1 MLWALGS
8 LWCVFL
14 EAHAGLAAINL
25 GNWAPVAFQT
35 GLIFL
40 GEENL
45 SQPLVSAQL
54 EVKLSLGLLA
64 GVGDIS

>member
-1 MLWALGS
+1 M
-8 LWCVFL
+8 FL

-25 GNWAPVAFQT
+25 GNWAPVVFQT

>member
-1 MLWALGS
+1 MCSSDLSAVDCHMDRGSGCSRLGYGIS
-8 LWCVFL
+8 P
-14 EAHAGLAAINL
+14 L
-25 GNWAPVAFQT
+25 GGV
-35 GLIFL
+35 FL